1 MPAEPSPARGTTSA
15 ATGYLA
21 ELLRALGVSA
31 PLAQHLQDLLLR
43 PLAIAIVLA
52 AAALVAHLGSSL
64 IRHAMA
70 RVRARTAARSDS
82 EHPVRRIDTVG
93 RIVANVFRVTVWVI
107 AALTVLSLVG
117 IDLAPFLAGATVIG
131 ATIGFGAQYI
141 VRDFLSGF
149 LILVEDQYRIGDT
162 ISLGDLEGVV
172 EEVTLR
178 VTRLRSS
185 DGTTWY
191 VPNGDIRRLGNQS
204 RHWARAV
211 VDVSVPIA
219 TPLARAETAL
229 AEASRRAAADPAVAP
244 DCLEPPVVIGVVD
257 ASPTDLTLRVTVRT
271 RPLAADRVGRA
282 LRASIAERLVA
293 DGILPAPG

>member
-1 MPAEPSPARGTTSA
+1 MPAEPSPARGTASA

-21 ELLRALGVSA
+21 ELLRALGVGA

-43 PLAIAIVLA
+43 PLAIALVLLA
-52 AAALVAHLGSSL
+52 AAVVAHVGSSL

-70 RVRARTAARSDS
+70 RVRARTAARTDS
-82 EHPVRRIDTVG
+82 EHPARRIDTVG
-93 RIVANVFRVTVWVI
+93 RIVANVFRVTVWVV
-107 AALTVLSLVG
+107 ASLTVLSLVG

-131 ATIGFGAQYI
+131 ATIGFGAQSL

-162 ISLGDLEGVV
+162 VDLGDLEGVV

-191 VPNGDIRRLGNQS
+191 VPNGDIRRLGNES
-204 RHWARAV
+204 RQWARAV
-211 VDVSVPIA
+211 VDVSIPI
-219 TPLARAETAL
+219 TIPLARAEAAL
-229 AEASRRAAADPAVAP
+229 EEAARRATSDPAIAP
-244 DCLEPPVVIGVVD
+244 DCLEPPVVLGVVD
-257 ASPTDLTLRVTVRT
+257 ASPTGLTLRVSVRT
-271 RPLAADRVGRA
+271 RPLADERVGRA

-293 DGILPAPG
+293 DGILPDSG